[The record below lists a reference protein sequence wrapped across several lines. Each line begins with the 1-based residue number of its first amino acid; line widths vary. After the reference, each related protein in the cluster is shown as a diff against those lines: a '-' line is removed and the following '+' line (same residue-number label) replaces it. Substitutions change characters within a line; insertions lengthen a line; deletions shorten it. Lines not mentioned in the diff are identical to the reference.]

1 MNMRV
6 IVDELDNMIAR
17 AERETG
23 IHRSRIDAMP
33 PNSSRE
39 NDERLLRQMALHVYR
54 LRCYRSGLVA
64 TRPVGSCLQ

>member
-1 MNMRV
+1 MNVRV

-33 PNSSRE
+33 PNCSRGS
-39 NDERLLRQMALHVYR
+39 DERLLRQMALHV
-54 LRCYRSGLVA
+54 
-64 TRPVGSCLQ
+64 